1 VESAPGTG
9 TCVRLAFPVRQKPP
23 VVVHGAGPAAQPK
36 RSLRILCV
44 DDEELV
50 RQLLQDCL
58 TQFNHMVATVADGEE
73 ALKQLRSARE
83 SRQPFH
89 IVVTDLGMPNMDGH
103 QLARAIRAETP
114 KMPIVMMTGW
124 GSMMKED
131 GETAPDVDALIGKP
145 PQLQEL
151 NSLLLRLVPTA
162 EN

>member
-1 VESAPGTG
+1 
-9 TCVRLAFPVRQKPP
+9 
-23 VVVHGAGPAAQPK
+23 
-36 RSLRILCV
+36 
-44 DDEELV
+44 
-50 RQLLQDCL
+50 
-58 TQFNHMVATVADGEE
+58 MVATVADGEE